1 MKFVGNIWAWTCG
14 GQAASFVKFDS
25 CINHEEIEAISQIV
39 NDKYLHTLACTGFV
53 GLSPH
58 KIIAY
63 LTILVFRR
71 TIYTPRLLV

>member
-1 MKFVGNIWAWTCG
+1 MLLTFERGRVVVKLPVLSNLI
-14 GQAASFVKFDS
+14 AA
-25 CINHEEIEAISQIV
+25 INHEEIEAISQIV

>member
-1 MKFVGNIWAWTCG
+1 MLLTFERGRVVVKLPVLSNLI
-14 GQAASFVKFDS
+14 AA
-25 CINHEEIEAISQIV
+25 INHEEIEAISQIV

-63 LTILVFRR
+63 FTILVFRR